1 MNKVVLLGNLTDAPK
16 AFQTQNGAN
25 CATFTLAV
33 NRQFRDKDGNR
44 ETDFFPCVAWRQT
57 GEALAK
63 YCIKGNKIAVWG
75 ALQTRKYTDKNKIE
89 RTATE
94 IVVDGWEFCGARPTE
109 KPEKH
114 EELPFME
121 VAEDDDMPF

>member
-1 MNKVVLLGNLTDAPK
+1 LLGNLTDTPK

-75 ALQTRKYTDKNKIE
+75 ALQIRKYTDKNGIE
-89 RTATE
+89 RTVTE

-109 KPEKH
+109 KHEKPA
-114 EELPFME
+114 ELPFTE
-121 VAEDDDMPF
+121 VPEDDDLPF

>member
-1 MNKVVLLGNLTDAPK
+1 M
-16 AFQTQNGAN
+16 
-25 CATFTLAV
+25 
-33 NRQFRDKDGNR
+33 
-44 ETDFFPCVAWRQT
+44 AWRQT

-89 RTATE
+89 RTVTE

-109 KPEKH
+109 KQEKPEKPD
-114 EELPFME
+114 ELPFTE
-121 VAEDDDMPF
+121 VPEDDDLPF